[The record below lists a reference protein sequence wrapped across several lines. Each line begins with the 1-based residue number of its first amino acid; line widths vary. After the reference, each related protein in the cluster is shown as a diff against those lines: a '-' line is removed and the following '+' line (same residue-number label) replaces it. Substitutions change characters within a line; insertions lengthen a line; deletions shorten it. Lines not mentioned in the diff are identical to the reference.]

1 MSLRDH
7 LKTPPPNPLPVHGEG
22 ENDRARGLFKRFL
35 TWERL
40 RSWEGLL
47 VLILALVVLAN
58 ILLSPVY
65 LDVRNLINLFQNHIE
80 KIIVALIM
88 ALIIINGEI
97 DLSVASVMAV
107 AGCLMA
113 RLYEGGVPMELAIVV
128 ALAAGV
134 VAGAFNGFWI
144 AYVGLPSLAVTLA
157 GLIGYRGI
165 ARLLLEDRAIGG
177 YPAWFNQLGKDP
189 LIGPFPPALVI
200 FFILAIIFTIVLH
213 RTAFGRYVYII
224 GNNREAARYSGV
236 KVRRVKMTLFI
247 LSGLIAALSGVLIAA
262 RFGSMRA
269 STAEGFEL
277 DIITMVLLGGVSIF
291 GGTGTLV
298 GVVLSI
304 LIILNLRNGMG
315 LAYFT
320 GNTQTLVIGL
330 LLILSVLIRE
340 WAREVQRLW
349 ERRRPVTRAKE
360 ASKELRKML

>member
-1 MSLRDH
+1 MSRS
-7 LKTPPPNPLPVHGEG
+7 
-22 ENDRARGLFKRFL
+22 
-35 TWERL
+35 WERL
-40 RSWEGLL
+40 KSWEGLL
-47 VLILALVVLAN
+47 VLILALVVVAN

-80 KIIVALIM
+80 KIIIALVM

-97 DLSVASVMAV
+97 DLSVASVMAL

-113 RLYEGGVPMELAIVV
+113 RLYESGAPMELAVVV
-128 ALAAGV
+128 ALAAGAA
-134 VAGAFNGFWI
+134 AGAVSGFWI

-189 LIGPFPPALVI
+189 IIGPFPAALVI
-200 FFILAIIFTIVLH
+200 FFVLAVIFTIVLH

-247 LSGLIAALSGVLIAA
+247 LSALIAALAGVLIAA

-277 DIITMVLLGGVSIF
+277 DIVTMVLLGGVSIF
-291 GGTGTLV
+291 GGTGSLV
-298 GVVLSI
+298 GVLLSI

-320 GNTQTLVIGL
+320 GNTQTMVIGVL
-330 LLILSVLIRE
+330 LVLSVFIRE
-340 WAREVQRLW
+340 WARDVQRWW
-349 ERRRPVTRAKE
+349 ERRRPVARPEKV
-360 ASKELRKML
+360 SKEDAAQTT